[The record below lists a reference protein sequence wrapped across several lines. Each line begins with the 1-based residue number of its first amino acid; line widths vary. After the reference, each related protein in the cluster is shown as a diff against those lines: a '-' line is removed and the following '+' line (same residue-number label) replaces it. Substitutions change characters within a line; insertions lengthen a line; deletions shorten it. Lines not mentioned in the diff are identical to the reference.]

1 MHLVPGL
8 TPLFRIDG
16 QLVPATHWPRF
27 TSDQIQQFVLQLLTD
42 QQRVRLSQDYCV
54 DFSLNV
60 VEMRYRGNALFQRT
74 GLEVVFRLIP
84 THIPTPED
92 ILLPGIVTD
101 LANLRSGL

>member
-1 MHLVPGL
+1 SFPVKDTLVQVVDILKEAAAQRASDMHLVPGL

-60 VEMRYRGNALFQRT
+60 EEMRYRGNALFQRT
-74 GLEVVFRLIP
+74 GLE
-84 THIPTPED
+84 
-92 ILLPGIVTD
+92 
-101 LANLRSGL
+101 